1 VVKAVSRAQ
10 RGRSGIEDA
19 RSALSAR
26 VASRTMT
33 ARRPM
38 IATRSARV
46 QRGLDAQVRRRPS
59 RLRQRQRGVSD
70 LICVAAGV
78 IADPA
83 KSRGRSR
90 HGTAIDHVAGG
101 VALVGRQKTPPDAPV
116 RQLAAASELGESIC
130 PPRRVHIDRDFTRG
144 KVSARGNTS
153 RGGVFPPVFPPPA
166 AGKVEFSASTVEW
179 RSRISSCDGTR
190 AKRAASQ

>member
-1 VVKAVSRAQ
+1 MPQRRQALLCGRPSIVARKRLAARAVKAVSRAQ
-10 RGRSGIEDA
+10 RGRSEIEDA

-59 RLRQRQRGVSD
+59 RLRQRLRGVSD
-70 LICVAAGV
+70 LICVAAGA

-90 HGTAIDHVAGG
+90 HGTAIDHLANS
-101 VALVGRQKTPPDAPV
+101 VALVGRHSTPPDARV
-116 RQLAAASELGESIC
+116 QKVIALIEVA
-130 PPRRVHIDRDFTRG
+130 PRRCVAGRVSHRHATRIELD
-144 KVSARGNTS
+144 ARRGNTS
-153 RGGVFPPVFPPPA
+153 REALFPLLFPSGV
-166 AGKVEFSASTVEW
+166 
-179 RSRISSCDGTR
+179 DN
-190 AKRAASQ
+190 